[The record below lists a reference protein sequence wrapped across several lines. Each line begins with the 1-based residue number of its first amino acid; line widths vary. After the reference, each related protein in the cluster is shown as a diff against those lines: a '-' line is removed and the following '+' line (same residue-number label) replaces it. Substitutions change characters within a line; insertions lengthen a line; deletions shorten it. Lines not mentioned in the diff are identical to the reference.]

1 MSISPL
7 PHRAILATWP
17 DEWRLEWG
25 RLANEF
31 ADSGLPFPADE
42 KRAFAEVSARKAEVE
57 GSGAGRRVVPQP
69 TSGTGAKKR
78 NVLLSG
84 PQLFD

>member
-1 MSISPL
+1 VISSL

-17 DEWRLEWG
+17 DEWREAWG

-57 GSGAGRRVVPQP
+57 GSGAGRRVVSQSPLR
-69 TSGTGAKKR
+69 TGAKKR
-78 NVLLSG
+78 NAPPSG

>member
-1 MSISPL
+1 MNSPL
-7 PHRAILATWP
+7 PHRATLATWP
-17 DEWRLEWG
+17 DEWREAWG

-42 KRAFAEVSARKAEVE
+42 KRAFAEVSAKKAEIE
-57 GSGAGRRVVPQP
+57 GGAAGRRVVPQP
-69 TSGTGAKKR
+69 TPGSGVKKR
-78 NVLLSG
+78 NAPSLG